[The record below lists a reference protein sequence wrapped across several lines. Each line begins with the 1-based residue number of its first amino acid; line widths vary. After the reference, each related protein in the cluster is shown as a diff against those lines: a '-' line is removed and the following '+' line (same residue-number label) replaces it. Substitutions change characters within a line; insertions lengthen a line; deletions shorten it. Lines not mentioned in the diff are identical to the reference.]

1 MAYTVRTHFGLF
13 RQFQPNQISPPL
25 QVRKAL
31 SGGKGLICVSWSLQ
45 APTDKLR

>member
-1 MAYTVRTHFGLF
+1 MRIRAKPDLTESNKSHTV
-13 RQFQPNQISPPL
+13 
-25 QVRKAL
+25 VRKAL